1 MPDIKTTRPAVGAAE
16 QVKNGNDFGGQD
28 SRTNC
33 TTANLPCRAP
43 RVVDLLLCG
52 AENGLYLSDLV
63 RLTGKDERTIRRE
76 IHECREKF
84 IPIVN
89 DQVNGYF
96 IAETADELRRF
107 YRSMTHRAGEILKI
121 ARAAETVL
129 ALFEGQESMEGW

>member
-1 MPDIKTTRPAVGAAE
+1 MNERKKACPTVGAAE
-16 QVKNGNDFGGQD
+16 QAENGNDFAGRD
-28 SRTNC
+28 SRIDC
-33 TTANLPCRAP
+33 TTENSPCRVP